1 MIRGLQGTLL
11 GVWHWQPLAL
21 WIVVANVVRLSSAVP
36 SLQPV
41 AVRAVDCVK
50 SGSGSAFS
58 PRHTRPLRFHRHLCD
73 EGSTHRYSNANS
85 RSNVFAGQNDQP
97 LNSGTGLGIWHA
109 LHSSKESYLMSLV
122 VRLATA
128 WLTVP
133 LLVAVG
139 IEFPW
144 QSHSQML

>member
-1 MIRGLQGTLL
+1 MIRGLRGTLL

-36 SLQPV
+36 SLQTV
-41 AVRAVDCVK
+41 AVHTVDCVK

-58 PRHTRPLRFHRHLCD
+58 PQHTRLLRFRRHLCD
-73 EGSTHRYSNANS
+73 EGSTHCYFNANS
-85 RSNVFAGQNDQP
+85 RSDVFAGQNDQP
-97 LNSGTGLGIWHA
+97 LDSGTVLGIWHA
-109 LHSSKESYLMSLV
+109 LHSSKESYLTSWV
-122 VRLATA
+122 VCLATA
-128 WLTVP
+128 WLTAP

-144 QSHSQML
+144 QLHSQML